1 MERTIT
7 IKGVGKM
14 KVNPD
19 LVILNIIV
27 DSKEKKY
34 SDAVEK
40 AAQKIEKLDNALV
53 LVGIKKDEVKTSN
66 YTVRTN
72 YVFINDKKN
81 QSKRQFDGYTC
92 EHKLKV
98 SFDYDMKTL
107 ANVLESIS
115 NCFSEPQFD
124 IVFTV
129 KDKDAVNEELLSIA
143 VKNAKKKAEILCEA
157 SGAKL
162 GKLATINYNWSD
174 INIFS
179 RPPIRFD
186 DTAELSI
193 PKLNAT
199 TSINIQ
205 PDSIDVSDSATFVWE
220 IEQ

>member
-143 VKNAKKKAEILCEA
+143 AKNAKKKAEILCEA

>member
-40 AAQKIEKLDNALV
+40 AARKKEKLDNALV
-53 LVGIKKDEVKTSN
+53 LVGIKKDEIKTSN

-143 VKNAKKKAEILCEA
+143 AKNAKKKAEILCEA

-186 DTAELSI
+186 DTAELSV
-193 PKLNAT
+193 PKLNAAA
-199 TSINIQ
+199 SINIQ

>member
-14 KVNPD
+14 KVDPD
-19 LVILNIIV
+19 LVVLNIMV
-27 DSKEKKY
+27 DAKEKKY
-34 SDAVEK
+34 ADAVEN
-40 AAQKIEKLDNALV
+40 ATQKKEKLYNALV
-53 LVGIKKDEVKTSN
+53 SVGIEKDTIKTTN
-66 YTVRTN
+66 YNVRTN
-72 YVFINDKKN
+72 YIYINDKKN

-92 EHKLKV
+92 EHKLKF
-98 SFDYDMKTL
+98 SFDYNMKTL

-115 NCFSEPQFD
+115 NCFAEPQFD
-124 IVFTV
+124 ILFTV

-143 VKNAKKKAEILCEA
+143 AKNAKKKAEILCEA

-162 GKLATINYNWSD
+162 GKLVTINYNWSD

-179 RPPIRFD
+179 RPPLRFD

-193 PKLNAT
+193 PKHKAAA
-199 TSINIQ
+199 SINIL

-220 IEQ
+220 IQQ

>member
-53 LVGIKKDEVKTSN
+53 LVGIKKDEIKTSN

-143 VKNAKKKAEILCEA
+143 AKNAKKKAEILCEA

-199 TSINIQ
+199 ASINIQ

>member
-53 LVGIKKDEVKTSN
+53 LVGIKKDEIKTSN

-143 VKNAKKKAEILCEA
+143 AKNAKKKAEILCEA

-162 GKLATINYNWSD
+162 GKLLTINYNWND
-174 INIFS
+174 INMIS
-179 RPPIRFD
+179 RPPVRFD
-186 DTAELSI
+186 NTAELDI
-193 PKLNAT
+193 HKMKVAAPV
-199 TSINIQ
+199 NIQ
-205 PDSIDVSDSATFVWE
+205 PDSIDVSDSATFIWE
-220 IEQ
+220 IE